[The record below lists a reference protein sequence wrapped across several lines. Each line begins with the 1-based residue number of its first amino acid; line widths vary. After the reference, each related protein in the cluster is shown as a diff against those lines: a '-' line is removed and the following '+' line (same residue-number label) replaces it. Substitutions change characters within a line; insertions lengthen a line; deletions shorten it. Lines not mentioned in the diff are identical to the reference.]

1 MIKYIVALIA
11 LTVFLGS
18 IIPLVQYLLFR
29 FKLTVQPKRLLFS
42 QVLLDY
48 DMDNLQYESVQS
60 LNEVFINRLNL
71 ANRGWV
77 RGPHGTVMSD
87 ESFEA
92 KKKCE
97 YDIELP

>member
-1 MIKYIVALIA
+1 MIKYIIALIA
-11 LTVFLGS
+11 LTALLGS
-18 IIPLVQYLLFR
+18 IIPLAQYLFYR
-29 FKLTVQPKRLLFS
+29 IKLAAQPAKLLFP

-48 DMDNLQYESVQS
+48 DMDDLQYESVKSQG
-60 LNEVFINRLNL
+60 EVFIDRLNL